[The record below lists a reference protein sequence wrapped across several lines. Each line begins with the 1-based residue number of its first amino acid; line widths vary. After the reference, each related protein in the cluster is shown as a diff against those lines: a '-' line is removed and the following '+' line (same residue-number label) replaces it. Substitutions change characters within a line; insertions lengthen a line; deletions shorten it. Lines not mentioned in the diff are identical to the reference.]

1 MFFNDPKEQAP
12 IKVSK
17 LPRVYS
23 QKRVETLSKPKSEAV
38 NGFNSQL
45 GGYEQVGWRAGR
57 KIKMI
62 NF

>member
-1 MFFNDPKEQAP
+1 MQKSTSSMFFNDPKEQAP

-38 NGFNSQL
+38 NGFNS
-45 GGYEQVGWRAGR
+45 
-57 KIKMI
+57 
-62 NF
+62 